1 MTLHLRLYVR
11 SLVVRLL
18 LINQSPGASLPP
30 SGAVLWRTCLREVVF
45 LTEGTETHDHDETE
59 ASVVSDADA
68 YALLLEI
75 VCGLRSPVA
84 GETEVQAQFKAFLAS
99 LDPRRDAGL
108 LRLGQRVLADA
119 KRIRQRHFQGF
130 GAHSYGPLVARH
142 VPAGRRVVLVGTGAL
157 AAEVAASLDDH
168 TIDRWGRRAVD
179 ALHVYHLLATAHERP
194 VESADPVTLVIAAP
208 ASQTDLLAVAACYS
222 QVREI
227 IDLRASDERSA
238 FADYPH
244 VVTLDDLFADAQSVN
259 VTPTSRLNAARLD
272 ISSLGQAYGRREELH
287 PFGWDDLCV

>member
-1 MTLHLRLYVR
+1 MTLRLPLCVR
-11 SLVVRLL
+11 SLLVRLL
-18 LINQSPGASLPP
+18 LINQSPGAAPLP
-30 SGAVLWRTCLREVVF
+30 SGAVLWRTCLREVAF
-45 LTEGTETHDHDETE
+45 LTENAGCDEQDEIE

-75 VCGLRSPVA
+75 VCGLRSPVV
-84 GETEVQAQFKAFLAS
+84 GETEVQAQFKTFLAS
-99 LDPRRDAGL
+99 LDRRHDAAL

-119 KRIRQRHFQGF
+119 KLIRRRHFQGF

-142 VPAGRRVVLVGTGAL
+142 VPAGRRIVLVGTGAL
-157 AAEVAASLDDH
+157 AAEVATSLAVH
-168 TIDRWGRRAVD
+168 TIDRWGRRAAD
-179 ALHVYHLLATAHERP
+179 DLHVYHLLAAAHQRP
-194 VESADPVTLVIAAP
+194 VESADPATLVIAAP
-208 ASQTDLLAVAACYS
+208 ASQADLLAVAACYL

-238 FADYPH
+238 FAHYPH

-259 VTPTSRLNAARLD
+259 STPASRLSAARLD
-272 ISSLGQAYGRREELH
+272 ISSLGHAYGRREELH